1 VQALQSA
8 SEATHLYR
16 LMLALVLP
24 VLSRSIF
31 WNNVLGALTPGLRS
45 APLIQLVLLQLF
57 LLQAALLAAAF
68 GLKPTR
74 ATNKVRNSISATRHQ
89 YYAS

>member
-1 VQALQSA
+1 
-8 SEATHLYR
+8 
-16 LMLALVLP
+16 M
-24 VLSRSIF
+24 F
-31 WNNVLGALTPGLRS
+31 WNNMLGTLTPGLRS

-68 GLKPTR
+68 GLKPIR